1 MQSRALEMLVG
12 LFICLGV
19 AAVFVLTFRVASLDT
34 VGGKDSTYRVKA
46 SFENI
51 GGLKQ
56 GSAVTLAGVKIGR
69 VRKIV
74 IDPTTFDAK
83 VTLELSNAYNN
94 IPDDSNAKILT
105 AGLLGEQYIGIEVG
119 GSDEP
124 LKDGSK
130 LKLTQSA
137 LVLENLIGQFLS
149 SKTEDKSNTQLADAL
164 GKLADSLASNTNKKP
179 AVDGPKPAA
188 SATPGNGATP

>member
-12 LFICLGV
+12 LFVCLGV

-34 VGGKDSTYRVKA
+34 VGGDGDTYRVVA

-51 GGLKQ
+51 GGLKP
-56 GSAVTLAGVKIGR
+56 GSAVTMAGVRIGR
-69 VRKIV
+69 VRDIV
-74 IDPTTFDAK
+74 IDPATFEAN
-83 VTLELSNAYNN
+83 VTLELSDAYNA
-94 IPDDSNAKILT
+94 IPEDSNAKILT
-105 AGLLGEQYIGIEVG
+105 AGLLGEQYVG
-119 GSDEP
+119 LEAGGADEP

-149 SKTEDKSNTQLADAL
+149 SQSSKDDKGNQQLADAI
-164 GKLADSLASNTNKKP
+164 GKLADSIGGSKDHTVSP
-179 AVDGPKPAA
+179 P
-188 SATPGNGATP
+188 TPGKGATP